1 MQGARLLNK
10 ARAEKNSKNRNK
22 QTSDQEH
29 EKKKKKKEELFFFFD
44 TSFIQSF
51 DIKFK
56 VTSLKNG
63 HVFFVLLLRIY
74 FKLSWV
80 EKVLTCPQTIMSV
93 LSKYGFTN
101 RDWNDLKRLV
111 KSNRR
116 LTLQDITAKL
126 NECKTKTFSQKTV
139 QRLLHSE
146 GCKRRLAKKKMVVRE
161 ANRKKRVKWC
171 QERRGRTVD
180 NYWKKKW
187 WNDDESQIVLGTN
200 NHYM

>member
-29 EKKKKKKEELFFFFD
+29 EKKKKERRAVFFFD

-74 FKLSWV
+74 FKLS
-80 EKVLTCPQTIMSV
+80 
-93 LSKYGFTN
+93 
-101 RDWNDLKRLV
+101 
-111 KSNRR
+111 
-116 LTLQDITAKL
+116 
-126 NECKTKTFSQKTV
+126 
-139 QRLLHSE
+139 
-146 GCKRRLAKKKMVVRE
+146 
-161 ANRKKRVKWC
+161 
-171 QERRGRTVD
+171 
-180 NYWKKKW
+180 
-187 WNDDESQIVLGTN
+187 
-200 NHYM
+200 

>member
-29 EKKKKKKEELFFFFD
+29 EKKKKERRAVFFLD

-74 FKLSWV
+74 FKLS
-80 EKVLTCPQTIMSV
+80 
-93 LSKYGFTN
+93 
-101 RDWNDLKRLV
+101 
-111 KSNRR
+111 
-116 LTLQDITAKL
+116 
-126 NECKTKTFSQKTV
+126 
-139 QRLLHSE
+139 
-146 GCKRRLAKKKMVVRE
+146 
-161 ANRKKRVKWC
+161 
-171 QERRGRTVD
+171 
-180 NYWKKKW
+180 
-187 WNDDESQIVLGTN
+187 
-200 NHYM
+200 

>member
-29 EKKKKKKEELFFFFD
+29 EKKKKKQKKKKKKKKKKEELFFFFD

-74 FKLSWV
+74 FKLS
-80 EKVLTCPQTIMSV
+80 
-93 LSKYGFTN
+93 
-101 RDWNDLKRLV
+101 
-111 KSNRR
+111 
-116 LTLQDITAKL
+116 
-126 NECKTKTFSQKTV
+126 
-139 QRLLHSE
+139 
-146 GCKRRLAKKKMVVRE
+146 
-161 ANRKKRVKWC
+161 
-171 QERRGRTVD
+171 
-180 NYWKKKW
+180 
-187 WNDDESQIVLGTN
+187 
-200 NHYM
+200 

>member
-29 EKKKKKKEELFFFFD
+29 EKKKKKRNKSCFFW

-74 FKLSWV
+74 FKLS
-80 EKVLTCPQTIMSV
+80 
-93 LSKYGFTN
+93 
-101 RDWNDLKRLV
+101 
-111 KSNRR
+111 
-116 LTLQDITAKL
+116 
-126 NECKTKTFSQKTV
+126 
-139 QRLLHSE
+139 
-146 GCKRRLAKKKMVVRE
+146 
-161 ANRKKRVKWC
+161 
-171 QERRGRTVD
+171 
-180 NYWKKKW
+180 
-187 WNDDESQIVLGTN
+187 
-200 NHYM
+200 